1 MASNPVGQKQHR
13 QERTAGIIQSVV
25 GGARWTTRGTNVGWR
40 TCTKIVV
47 MDANLLIIL
56 TENLKLKNTSV

>member
-25 GGARWTTRGTNVGWR
+25 GGARWTTRGTDIGWR
-40 TCTKIVV
+40 TCTK